1 MKKVR
6 KYADGGKANEYGK
19 PTFARAV
26 AARVGVGDGY
36 GNPKP
41 AAPKRMNV
49 ANAATTMGDVL
60 AKRKKAL
67 NEYADGGKVKKRKGC

>member
-1 MKKVR
+1 MKKR
-6 KYADGGKANEYGK
+6 ADGGKVKGSEYGK

-26 AARVGVGDGY
+26 AARVGIGDGY
-36 GNPKP
+36 GNAKP
-41 AAPKRMNV
+41 EPKRMSV
-49 ANAATTMGDVL
+49 SNAATTMGDVM